1 MSDVEEQIIKLAI
14 FGIPVATVTWTV
26 TARGSS
32 SRASRVVLAK
42 EQILRTFVLEEV
54 LLPADL

>member
-26 TARGSS
+26 TH
-32 SRASRVVLAK
+32 
-42 EQILRTFVLEEV
+42 EEV
-54 LLPADL
+54 LRELREWCSQKSKSCGRLY

>member
-14 FGIPVATVTWTV
+14 PGIPVATVTSRD
-26 TARGSS
+26 ARRSS
-32 SRASRVVLAK
+32 SRAARVMLAK
-42 EQILRTFVLEEV
+42 EQILRTFVPEEV